1 MGIGLASVGGTG
13 SAGGSGGIVSVSNAG
28 SITTQGDLAKGI
40 FAQSVGGGGGSGGS
54 AGSLLVSI
62 GGSGSGAGTGG
73 TVNVT
78 HSGFISTAGAEAIG
92 IQAQSV
98 GGGGG
103 SAGGAITVGSFVGV
117 ALGGSGS
124 GGGAGGN
131 VTLNF
136 QPATI
141 NGPLGPT
148 TANPSISTAG
158 RGAHGVLA
166 QSVGGGGGNG
176 GFATAAGLSV
186 GAGGSFAIGGT
197 GGAGGSGGLVNL
209 GGNVSVTT
217 AGANAHGILAQ
228 SVGGGGGNGGLAVA
242 VQLTSGA
249 AFSLGIGGAGG
260 NGGVGGNVSA
270 NTGGTIATQGD
281 FSTGF
286 TAQSVG
292 GGGGNGGMS
301 VSVAGSG
308 GLATVSVAAGFGGQ
322 GGLGGSGG
330 TVLGNFLGQIRTSGH
345 DAGGA
350 VVQSLGGGGG
360 SGGFNIA
367 AAMDASKFGGVSA
380 AVGFGGTGGNGGA
393 GGTVTGTIGSAATVG
408 NRSNGVTIQSVGGGG
423 GAGGFNVSGAVN
435 ATVGVGGAAAIGFGG
450 AGGGGGAGGTV
461 TGTVTAGAS
470 TEGDQSTGV
479 AIQSLGGGGGAG
491 GFNIA
496 GSLSA
501 GGTAAFAA
509 SVGFG
514 GSGGGGGSA
523 GTAGCSGN
531 DKGAGGGGGGGSSY
545 IGGVNNG
552 AINNGIWLG
561 NGLVSINYED
571 PTPAMAVISTAPTSA
586 CAGEVLTFSCDL
598 LDEATFYT
606 WTVSAGAT
614 FLSGQNTNTITVQA
628 NSDFTVDVYGV
639 NGNCTLIG
647 PASTTLNVTVLAL
660 PNVSATAT
668 ESVVCL
674 GESTTLN
681 ASGADSYTWSNG
693 VTNGIAFAP
702 AGTLTYT
709 VTGTALNGCE
719 NDANIT
725 VTVNPLPTVGLT
737 ASMTGTFC
745 GGQDVTLTGT
755 PAGGTYTQTAGP
767 VNALTSN
774 IFNAPQQGS
783 YTVSYAYTDANGCT
797 NTSTEDF
804 EIDCMVGLD
813 LISKDGSM
821 NVYPN
826 PNNGNFTI
834 KSDLNEK
841 GTLELFNMSGQ
852 LVHTQEIENLS
863 EKMIE
868 VKNLTPGVYTLTI
881 TAGEKKFTGNL
892 NIIK

>member
-1 MGIGLASVGGTG
+1 MKKNNLSFRGLCVLIAGVAITG
-13 SAGGSGGIVSVSNAG
+13 SYNAQTVTSNFNFTGGIQTFNVPCGVDSVFIQAWGAQGGSGANGGSGSTTVLGGAGGLGGYAEGWLNVTPGDVLNVFVGGQGATPTGGFNGGANGGTENA
-28 SITTQGDLAKGI
+28 
-40 FAQSVGGGGGSGGS
+40 GGGGGASD
-54 AGSLLVSI
+54 VRFN
-62 GGSGSGAGTGG
+62 GTDESNR
-73 TVNVT
+73 VL
-78 HSGFISTAGAEAIG
+78 TA
-92 IQAQSV
+92 

-103 SAGGAITVGSFVGV
+103 GGR
-117 ALGGSGS
+117 GGCEGS
-124 GGGAGGN
+124 GGNPGN
-131 VTLNF
+131 
-136 QPATI
+136 
-141 NGPLGPT
+141 
-148 TANPSISTAG
+148 
-158 RGAHGVLA
+158 
-166 QSVGGGGGNG
+166 
-176 GFATAAGLSV
+176 
-186 GAGGSFAIGGT
+186 
-197 GGAGGSGGLVNL
+197 
-209 GGNVSVTT
+209 
-217 AGANAHGILAQ
+217 
-228 SVGGGGGNGGLAVA
+228 
-242 VQLTSGA
+242 
-249 AFSLGIGGAGG
+249 
-260 NGGVGGNVSA
+260 
-270 NTGGTIATQGD
+270 
-281 FSTGF
+281 
-286 TAQSVG
+286 
-292 GGGGNGGMS
+292 
-301 VSVAGSG
+301 
-308 GLATVSVAAGFGGQ
+308 
-322 GGLGGSGG
+322 
-330 TVLGNFLGQIRTSGH
+330 
-345 DAGGA
+345 
-350 VVQSLGGGGG
+350 
-360 SGGFNIA
+360 
-367 AAMDASKFGGVSA
+367 
-380 AVGFGGTGGNGGA
+380 GGNGGA
-393 GGTVTGTIGSAATVG
+393 GGGGIGSNGGDSPTSGGVAGGGFGGNQGGVQGAFGAKGIGCSGFSGTDGATATSGVG
-408 NRSNGVTIQSVGGGG
+408 GVGGAGQSCCCFSFASIPGGGG
-423 GAGGFNVSGAVN
+423 G
-435 ATVGVGGAAAIGFGG
+435 
-450 AGGGGGAGGTV
+450 GGG
-461 TGTVTAGAS
+461 
-470 TEGDQSTGV
+470 Q
-479 AIQSLGGGGGAG
+479 LGGG
-491 GFNIA
+491 
-496 GSLSA
+496 
-501 GGTAAFAA
+501 
-509 SVGFG
+509 
-514 GSGGGGGSA
+514 GGGGGSA

-628 NSDFTVDVYGV
+628 NSDFTVEVYGV

-755 PAGGTYTQTAGP
+755 PAGGTYAQTAGP

-852 LVHTQEIENLS
+852 LVYTQEIENLS

>member
-1 MGIGLASVGGTG
+1 MKKNNLSFRGLCVLIAGVAITG
-13 SAGGSGGIVSVSNAG
+13 SYNAQTVTSNFNFTGGIQTFNVPCGVDSVFIQAWGAQGGSGANGGSGSTTVLGGAGGLGGYAEGWLNVTPGDVLNVFVGGQGATPTGGFNGGANGGTQNA
-28 SITTQGDLAKGI
+28 
-40 FAQSVGGGGGSGGS
+40 GGGGGASD
-54 AGSLLVSI
+54 VRFN
-62 GGSGSGAGTGG
+62 GTAESNR
-73 TVNVT
+73 VL
-78 HSGFISTAGAEAIG
+78 TA
-92 IQAQSV
+92 

-103 SAGGAITVGSFVGV
+103 G
-117 ALGGSGS
+117 
-124 GGGAGGN
+124 
-131 VTLNF
+131 
-136 QPATI
+136 
-141 NGPLGPT
+141 
-148 TANPSISTAG
+148 G
-158 RGAHGVLA
+158 RGGCEG
-166 QSVGGGGGNG
+166 SVGNPGN
-176 GFATAAGLSV
+176 
-186 GAGGSFAIGGT
+186 
-197 GGAGGSGGLVNL
+197 
-209 GGNVSVTT
+209 
-217 AGANAHGILAQ
+217 
-228 SVGGGGGNGGLAVA
+228 
-242 VQLTSGA
+242 
-249 AFSLGIGGAGG
+249 
-260 NGGVGGNVSA
+260 
-270 NTGGTIATQGD
+270 
-281 FSTGF
+281 
-286 TAQSVG
+286 
-292 GGGGNGGMS
+292 
-301 VSVAGSG
+301 
-308 GLATVSVAAGFGGQ
+308 
-322 GGLGGSGG
+322 
-330 TVLGNFLGQIRTSGH
+330 
-345 DAGGA
+345 
-350 VVQSLGGGGG
+350 
-360 SGGFNIA
+360 
-367 AAMDASKFGGVSA
+367 
-380 AVGFGGTGGNGGA
+380 GGNGGA
-393 GGTVTGTIGSAATVG
+393 GGGGIGSNGGDSPTSGGVAGGGFGGNQGGVQGAFGAKGIGCSGFSGTDGATATSGVG
-408 NRSNGVTIQSVGGGG
+408 GVGGAGQSCCCFSFASIPGGGG
-423 GAGGFNVSGAVN
+423 G
-435 ATVGVGGAAAIGFGG
+435 
-450 AGGGGGAGGTV
+450 GGG
-461 TGTVTAGAS
+461 
-470 TEGDQSTGV
+470 Q
-479 AIQSLGGGGGAG
+479 LGGG
-491 GFNIA
+491 
-496 GSLSA
+496 
-501 GGTAAFAA
+501 
-509 SVGFG
+509 
-514 GSGGGGGSA
+514 GGGGGSA

-647 PASTTLNVTVLAL
+647 PAATTVNVTVLAL
-660 PNVSATAT
+660 PNVTATAT

-693 VTNGIAFAP
+693 VTNGVAFAP

-755 PAGGTYTQTAGP
+755 PAGGTYAQTAGP

-852 LVHTQEIENLS
+852 LVYTQEIENLS